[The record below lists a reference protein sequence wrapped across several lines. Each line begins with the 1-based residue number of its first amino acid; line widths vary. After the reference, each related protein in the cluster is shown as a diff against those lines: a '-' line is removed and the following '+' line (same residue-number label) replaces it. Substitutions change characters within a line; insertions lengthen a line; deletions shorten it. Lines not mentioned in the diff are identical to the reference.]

1 MRGHM
6 AQATV
11 YSCEPARVAKE
22 FEAEGAQL
30 IHVLIWMVR
39 PRASRDLERYSPDLR
54 GSELRDPGE
63 RGAEDY

>member
-30 IHVLIWMVR
+30 IHVADLDGATAGE
-39 PRASRDLERYSPDLR
+39 PRS
-54 GSELRDPGE
+54 
-63 RGAEDY
+63 GALLARFARQ